1 MSRYKLCSLSFET
14 TPNYNTN
21 LDTLLTLIKQAPDY
35 SLIVAPEVCLSGFDY
50 NNFDSVCEFSVL
62 ASEEIQKVS
71 HNKIIILTM
80 IEKRSY
86 EVFNFAK
93 IFHNTKLVHERAKA
107 KLFRFGGEEKFF
119 SEADEDEVKI
129 VEIDGIKIGILICF
143 ELRFKSLW
151 EKLEGS
157 DVIVVPSW
165 WGSLRALHFKTLT
178 NALAIMNQCY
188 VIASDSKN
196 LECTGLSGIITPQGI
211 EERNGNKPCLELEY
225 NKKEISLMRRY
236 MNVGIDG

>member
-21 LDTLLTLIKQAPDY
+21 LNTLLTLIKQAPDY

-50 NNFDSVCEFSVL
+50 NNFDSVCEFSVF

-71 HNKIIILTM
+71 RNKIIILTM
-80 IEKRSY
+80 IEKRSH

-93 IFHNTKLVHERAKA
+93 IFHNIKLVHERAKA
-107 KLFRFGGEEKFF
+107 KLFHFGGEENFF

-129 VEIDGIKIGILICF
+129 VEIDSIKIGILICF

-151 EKLEGS
+151 EKLEGC

-165 WGSLRALHFKTLT
+165 WGALRALHFKTLT

>member
-1 MSRYKLCSLSFET
+1 MSSYKLCSLSFET

-21 LDTLLTLIKQAPDY
+21 LETLLTLIKETPDY

-50 NNFDSVCEFSVL
+50 DNFEGVCAF
-62 ASEEIQKVS
+62 AAFAGEEIGKVS
-71 HNKIIILTM
+71 QNKIIVLTI
-80 IEKRSY
+80 IEKRSN

-93 IFHNTKLVHERAKA
+93 VFHNGELVYERAKA
-107 KLFRFGGEEKFF
+107 KLFHFGGEEKYF
-119 SEADEDEVKI
+119 SEAEESEVQT
-129 VEIDGIKIGILICF
+129 VEVDGIKIGILICF
-143 ELRFKSLW
+143 ELRFKTLW

-165 WGSLRALHFKTLT
+165 WGVLRALHFKTLT

-196 LECTGLSGIITPQGI
+196 TECTGLSGIITPQGI
-211 EERNGNKPCLELEY
+211 EERNGNRPCLELEY
-225 NKKEISLMRRY
+225 KKQEISLMRRY